1 MEVKV
6 LHTVEYLTGYLDNID
21 NSKLKANILRNY
33 EEGKF
38 MEDDPESIRNEDIRL
53 DFFPE
58 VKNLMNTIMNKFYEQ
73 YGEKLKPV
81 PSADINEVVWAV
93 VHEHN
98 ESTNWH
104 DHATHTNYESGA
116 KVSAVYYVDVPENS
130 GDIVFKCDENPF
142 VSRMYT
148 EKAETGKFILFDS
161 TLPHCVT
168 KNLSNQRRII
178 ISMNFTYED

>member
-21 NSKLKANILRNY
+21 NIKLKANILRNY

-81 PSADINEVVWAV
+81 PS
-93 VHEHN
+93 
-98 ESTNWH
+98 STP
-104 DHATHTNYESGA
+104 S
-116 KVSAVYYVDVPENS
+116 
-130 GDIVFKCDENPF
+130 
-142 VSRMYT
+142 
-148 EKAETGKFILFDS
+148 
-161 TLPHCVT
+161 
-168 KNLSNQRRII
+168 
-178 ISMNFTYED
+178 